1 MIGKSPNW
9 NWIKKQNGRKLKG
22 EEKDRTKERLW
33 KERSE
38 FLSVFPMLPVIYK
51 IESGNK
57 ILNEDGVGGTF

>member
-9 NWIKKQNGRKLKG
+9 NWRKKQNGRKLKG
-22 EEKDRTKERLW
+22 EEKKRTRERLW

-38 FLSVFPMLPVIYK
+38 FLSVFLMLPVIYK